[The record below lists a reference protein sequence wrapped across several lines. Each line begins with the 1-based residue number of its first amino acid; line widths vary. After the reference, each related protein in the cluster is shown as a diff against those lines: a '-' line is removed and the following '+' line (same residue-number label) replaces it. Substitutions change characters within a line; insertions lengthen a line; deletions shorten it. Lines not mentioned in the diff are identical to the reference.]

1 MSNSLAGL
9 NALAIGASSGIG
21 LAIASRFKSLG
32 ANVAIAGRTAAK
44 VEAAATELGCTGFTT
59 DVADDADRQRF
70 FAEVEDRFGPVDILV
85 NSQGITTIKPALD
98 FTEADYDA
106 IVDINQRSIFFCSIH
121 FGRLMLERGRG
132 SIINIASLAG
142 YRGFQLSAPY
152 SASKHA
158 VIGLT
163 KALAAEWAPRGVRVN
178 SISPGFFMT
187 ELNQKKMDQ
196 TRKATAQAR
205 TPIGRFGR
213 LEELCSAAEFLA
225 SPDST
230 YVTGIDVPVEG
241 GYLAAG
247 L

>member
-1 MSNSLAGL
+1 MSHSLAGL

-21 LAIASRFKSLG
+21 LAIAHRFKALG
-32 ANVAIAGRTAAK
+32 ANVAIAGRTASK
-44 VEAAATELGCTGFTT
+44 VEAAAAELGCTGFTV
-59 DVADDADRQRF
+59 DVADDADRKRF
-70 FAEVEDRFGPVDILV
+70 FAEVEAQFGAVDILV
-85 NSQGITTIKPALD
+85 NSQGITNLKRAED
-98 FTEADYDA
+98 FTEADYDG
-106 IVDINQRSIFFCSIH
+106 IVNINQRSVFFCSTH
-121 FGRLMLERGRG
+121 FGCGMLERGRG

-142 YRGFQLSAPY
+142 YRGFQLSSPY

-158 VIGLT
+158 VIGMT
-163 KALAAEWAPRGVRVN
+163 KAMAAEWAPRGVRVN

-196 TRKATAQAR
+196 TRKNTAQSR
-205 TPIGRFGR
+205 TPIGRFGA

-230 YVTGIDVPVEG
+230 YVTGIDVPVDG
-241 GYLAAG
+241 AYLAAG